1 MYVGT
6 WCQLFSGTT
15 STATAS
21 TPSNVLQDRGSK
33 WRGYSQKC
41 LVWAL
46 LAAVKKHAPG
56 KTRAVRKWCKKNCSH
71 DAPLNLGVEGVNM
84 DQVLGNLNLFWTVHV
99 AKTQSDAQAG
109 CFMAERGAGADERA
123 LKRPSRGA

>member
-84 DQVLGNLNLFWTVHV
+84 DQVRAALGMLTSRPDVYCDKSLFG
-99 AKTQSDAQAG
+99 ASPSKTDA
-109 CFMAERGAGADERA
+109 FRGFAR
-123 LKRPSRGA
+123 